1 VLVLR
6 IVESWDGW
14 LAAVWEGRGGMGKK
28 KKEKQRKRVSAV
40 GVYIMVFTDGIT
52 DEMYPSVIPSVI
64 LSATVPCH
72 CTDISV

>member
-52 DEMYPSVIPSVI
+52 DGMYPSVIPSV
-64 LSATVPCH
+64 TVPCH
-72 CTDISV
+72 CTAISV